1 MGLKVSLPSKVEA
14 AEARATAL
22 AADLAAARSALESE
36 RSKTRETAT
45 TSAYRIASME
55 AARVRA
61 EEALHESVRSQTE
74 ARTLRDA
81 LAARDAEL
89 AALRQEHSKIAA
101 ALESREKSATQAEAD
116 LQAARARVDAI
127 SSELKLN
134 REATALLSAQIN
146 RGESLLTA
154 ARTERPAV
162 KSQSKVYP
170 EQRAAPMAQRQ
181 PGQTAEVESVH
192 PARIAPSVAEKDKS
206 EQELP
211 SAPARGGAW
220 KVRASARTM
229 GLGAAVIIVAVAVW
243 FFARDASAPA
253 IVKAPAAS
261 STGPG
266 TMIRD
271 CPTCPAMTMLTQGR
285 FKQGSSG
292 DVPSVETPQHWV
304 SIGSSF
310 AMSTNAVTV
319 EEFGQ
324 FVAATERD
332 MQGCDTYDG
341 AWKHH
346 AEKSWKDPGFV
357 QTGTHPVTCVSW
369 NDAEAYATWLSTK
382 TGSRYRLPSASEWE
396 YAARAGG
403 EAVQPWSQN
412 GSDACANANVAD
424 QSAAR
429 RYPGWQAFACDDGYV
444 HTAPV
449 GSYKANSFGLNDMFG
464 NVFQWTEDCWHA
476 DYSGAPVDGSPRTD
490 DDCAVREL
498 RGGSWFTSPA
508 YVRANYRNHFAAEYR
523 TSSVGIRLVREIA
536 P

>member
-1 MGLKVSLPSKVEA
+1 MGLKVSSPSKVEA

-61 EEALHESVRSQTE
+61 EEAMQESVRSQTE
-74 ARTLRDA
+74 ARTLRDT

-116 LQAARARVDAI
+116 LQAARARVNAI
-127 SSELKLN
+127 SSELQLS

-146 RGESLLTA
+146 RGESLLTP
-154 ARTERPAV
+154 ARTERQAV
-162 KSQSKVYP
+162 KSQSKAHL
-170 EQRAAPMAQRQ
+170 EQQAAPMAQRQ
-181 PGQTAEVESVH
+181 PAQTAEVESVH
-192 PARIAPSVAEKDKS
+192 PARIAPS
-206 EQELP
+206 
-211 SAPARGGAW
+211 APARGGAW
-220 KVRASARTM
+220 KVRASPRAM
-229 GLGAAVIIVAVAVW
+229 GLGAAAIIAAVAVW

-253 IVKAPAAS
+253 MVKEPAAS

-266 TMIRD
+266 TTIRD
-271 CPTCPAMTMLTQGR
+271 CPTCPAMTMLPAGR
-285 FKQGSSG
+285 FQQGSSG
-292 DVPSVETPQHWV
+292 AGGDAPSVETPQQRV
-304 SIGSSF
+304 SIGSPF

-396 YAARAGG
+396 YAARAGD
-403 EAVQPWSQN
+403 EAMQPWGPD

-464 NVFQWTEDCWHA
+464 NVFQWTEDCWQA
-476 DYSGAPVDGSPRTD
+476 DYSGAPVDGTARTD
-490 DDCAVREL
+490 GDCAAREL

-508 YVRANYRNHFAAEYR
+508 YVRANYRNHFAVEFR
-523 TSSVGIRLVREIA
+523 TSSVGIRLVREVA
-536 P
+536 R